1 MSDKTFNPVMA
12 NLICPVCAKQMPVI
26 LINQKLTKKA
36 AAEMDKI
43 SGQNIGFA
51 EEPCNECKELM
62 NQGDIV
68 IGVDMEKTTDTRNP
82 YRSGH
87 FVVIKKGI
95 LPNPVQYVDYREM
108 IKMGLIDE

>member
-36 AAEMDKI
+36 AAEMDKV
-43 SGQNIGFA
+43 SGQNIGFT
-51 EEPCNECKELM
+51 EEPCDECKELM
-62 NQGDIV
+62 DQGDII
-68 IGVDMEKTTDTRNP
+68 IGVDMEKTTDMHNP

-87 FVVIKKGI
+87 FAVIKKGI
-95 LPNPVQYVDYREM
+95 LPKPVQYMDYREM
-108 IKMGLIDE
+108 IKLRLIDE